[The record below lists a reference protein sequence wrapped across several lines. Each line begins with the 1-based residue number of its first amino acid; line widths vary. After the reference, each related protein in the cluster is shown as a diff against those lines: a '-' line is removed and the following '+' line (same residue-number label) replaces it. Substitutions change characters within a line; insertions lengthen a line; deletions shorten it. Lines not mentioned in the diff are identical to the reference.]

1 MAYEYGDFGG
11 DGCTCI
17 KEVCHCHNCG
27 CRISEDD
34 GMYCEDCDREIQE
47 ETDIETNYLLDTL
60 EGFVTNL

>member
-27 CRISEDD
+27 CRISEED
-34 GMYCEDCDREIQE
+34 GMYCEECEHEMKELQ
-47 ETDIETNYLLDTL
+47 DIDTHVKLDDLGNYI
-60 EGFVTNL
+60 TNL